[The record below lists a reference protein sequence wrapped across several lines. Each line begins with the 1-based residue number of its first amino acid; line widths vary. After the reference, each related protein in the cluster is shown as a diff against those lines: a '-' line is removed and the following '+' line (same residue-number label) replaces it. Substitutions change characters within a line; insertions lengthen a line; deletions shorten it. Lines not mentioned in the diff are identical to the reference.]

1 VIRHRS
7 RSQAGA
13 TLIEVLVASV
23 VAIVIAVPMLSWLNT
38 TLKATATVTDQLGR
52 SNETGLLNAYFPR
65 DVAGARSVT
74 STGQLSTL
82 EDCGPG
88 PGQDGRAVLVL
99 ISAGSDPQRIVYAEA
114 PSSATGSAT
123 SLWRR
128 TCDPTSAAGPV
139 QGTEL
144 FRNITP
150 GSTVAACT
158 GPAGSTCGLGATR
171 VAMSTTPAVSGVPVQ
186 VAATR
191 RATDDSGGADDPTRP
206 GSRQPIAKAVVTP
219 FKGYR
224 DTTFTIDARAS
235 INQTSGDP
243 LTFTWT
249 DPTGASCTPVG
260 DDPAVRACTFASVGV
275 IGVGLAASDGSG
287 TGSATVNI
295 EVLNRSPQAAAPQVD
310 PTSVPVGGTITLT
323 DTGSTDP
330 DGDPLTWTWDLGDG
344 FSPVQGQTAQVV
356 VPEGVELG
364 ERQVR
369 LTVADDQGGSDTVF
383 SSVSLTAAGQPSNEP
398 LITVSPLPVLVGGN
412 PRPLLGGVGVGRTV
426 SATFG
431 LRAGAPPEVNA
442 LALFRAGGS
451 PANGDT
457 PFANCDGSA
466 ASCQLDFQAGDSG
479 DFDLVAFQTAPG
491 ANPVERER
499 YRFRIGRVPVASIRV
514 TASGGDVPKIV
525 TFTSADS
532 TDPDGA
538 IASRRWDFGCGNPS
552 CTSTDVAPL
561 YTFETPGTYT
571 VTLTVTD
578 ADGLVSQ
585 ATEVVE
591 VAEL

>member
-7 RSQAGA
+7 RSQTGA

-65 DVAGARSVT
+65 DVATARSVV

-88 PGQDGRAVLVL
+88 PGQDGRAVLV
-99 ISAGSDPQRIVYAEA
+99 IVTAGSDPERVVYSEA

-128 TCDPTSAAGPV
+128 TCDPTAAAGPV

-150 GSTVAACT
+150 GSTVAACP
-158 GPAGSTCGLGATR
+158 GLAGSTCGLGATQ
-171 VAMSTTPAVSGVPVQ
+171 VTLSTTPAVSGVAVR

-206 GSRQPIAKAVVTP
+206 GSRPPIAKAVVTP

-224 DTTFTIDARAS
+224 DTTFTIDARSS
-235 INQTSGDP
+235 INQVGGNP
-243 LTFTWT
+243 LSFTWS
-249 DPTGASCTPVG
+249 DPTGAVCAPVDG
-260 DDPAVRACTFASVGV
+260 DPAVRSCTFDAVGV
-275 IGVGLAASDGSG
+275 VGIGLSASDGQT
-287 TGSATVNI
+287 TGSATVNV

-310 PTSVPVGGTITLT
+310 PNPVAVGATITLT

-344 FSPVQGQTAQVV
+344 FTPVQGQTAQVV
-356 VPEGVELG
+356 VPAGVELG

-383 SSVSLTAAGQPSNEP
+383 TSVSLTPGGTVPDEP
-398 LITVSPLPVLVGGN
+398 LLQVSPPGVLVGGN

-431 LRAGAPPEVNA
+431 LRPGAPPAVNA
-442 LALFRAGGS
+442 VALFRAGS
-451 PANGDT
+451 ENPV
-457 PFANCDGSA
+457 PNCDGSGT
-466 ASCQLDFQAGDSG
+466 SCQLDFQAADSG
-479 DFDLVAFQTAPG
+479 DFDLVAFETTGTAP
-491 ANPVERER
+491 PVERER

-532 TDPDGA
+532 SDPDGQ
-538 IASRRWDFGCGNPS
+538 IVSRRWDFGCGNPS

-561 YTFETPGTYT
+561 YTFDTPGTYT

-578 ADGLVSQ
+578 NDGLVSQ
-585 ATEVVE
+585 DTEVVE
-591 VAEL
+591 VVEQ

>member
-1 VIRHRS
+1 MSRHSS
-7 RSQAGA
+7 RSQSGA
-13 TLIEVLVASV
+13 TLIEVLLASV

-65 DVAGARSVT
+65 DVATARSVV

-88 PGQDGRAVLVL
+88 PGQDGRAVLVVVT
-99 ISAGSDPQRIVYAEA
+99 AGSDPERVVYSEA

-128 TCDPTSAAGPV
+128 TCDPATTTGPV

-150 GSTVAACT
+150 GSTVATCP
-158 GPAGSTCGLGATR
+158 GLAGSTCGLGATQ
-171 VAMSTTPAVSGVPVQ
+171 VTLSTTPAVSGVAVQ

-206 GSRQPIAKAVVTP
+206 GSRPPIAKAVVTP

-224 DTTFTIDARAS
+224 DTTFTIDARSS
-235 INQTSGDP
+235 INQVGGDP

-249 DPTGASCTPVG
+249 DPAGAVCAPVDG
-260 DDPAVRACTFASVGV
+260 DPAVRSCTFDAVGV
-275 IGVGLAASDGSG
+275 VGIGLSASDGQT
-287 TGSATVNI
+287 TGSATVNV

-310 PTSVPVGGTITLT
+310 PNPVAVGATITLT

-330 DGDPLTWTWDLGDG
+330 DGDPLTYTWDLGDG
-344 FSPVQGQTAQVV
+344 FTPVQGQTAQVV
-356 VPEGVELG
+356 VPAGVELG

-369 LTVADDQGGSDTVF
+369 LTVADDRGGSDTVF
-383 SSVSLTAAGQPSNEP
+383 TSVSLTAGGTLPTEP
-398 LITVSPLPVLVGGN
+398 LLQVSPPGVLVGGN

-431 LRAGAPPEVNA
+431 LRPGAPPAVNA
-442 LALFRAGGS
+442 VALFRAGS
-451 PANGDT
+451 DNPV
-457 PFANCDGSA
+457 PNCDGSGT
-466 ASCQLDFQAGDSG
+466 SCQLDFQAADSG
-479 DFDLVAFQTAPG
+479 DFDLVAFETTGTAP
-491 ANPVERER
+491 PVERER
-499 YRFRIGRVPVASIRV
+499 FRFRVGRVPVASIRV
-514 TASGGDVPKIV
+514 TASGGDVPRIV
-525 TFTSADS
+525 TFSSADS
-532 TDPDGA
+532 TDPDGL
-538 IASRRWDFGCGNPS
+538 IVSRRWDFGCGNPA

-578 ADGLVSQ
+578 NDGLVSQ

-591 VAEL
+591 VVEQ